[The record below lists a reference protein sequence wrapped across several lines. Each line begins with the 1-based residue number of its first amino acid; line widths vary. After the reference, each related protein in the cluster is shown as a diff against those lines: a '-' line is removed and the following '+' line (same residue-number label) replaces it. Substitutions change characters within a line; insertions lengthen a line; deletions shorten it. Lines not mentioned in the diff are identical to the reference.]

1 MPIAFSVW
9 DGFSRERGN
18 RRGLTVW
25 YSLYVEPEVVPSA
38 VGPMVRT
45 ALLILAI
52 ELVVIGWVRWRY
64 RSRARDELAPRGR
77 SAGHERESGSP
88 AKRATNGRA
97 SEGGLSGGS
106 MYKSIYV
113 PVDNSDHSN
122 RAVACSVALGKA
134 FSAKLVGCHVYA
146 AKLHD
151 YRFRQMEYTL
161 PEEYI
166 DEVELER
173 QRKIHDSLIT
183 MGLKL
188 ISDSYLDGMSRL
200 CGESGLAFEPR
211 MMDGKHHIEILK
223 DLAGSQHDLVV
234 IGALGIGRARDSV
247 IGSVC
252 ERVARQCDR
261 DVWVVKH
268 VPEPGEPERD
278 TILVGMD
285 GSPQS
290 FGALMT
296 AVDLARTFGKKVEAI
311 AVYDP
316 YLHYSV
322 FNGIVNVLTE
332 QAAKVFRFEEQNQ
345 LHEEIIDTGLAQIY
359 QSHLEVGERM
369 GSEAGTAI
377 KKTLLDGKPFQKIL
391 DHARKTNPWLIV
403 MGRIGVHSP
412 KDETGLGSNAENVLR
427 AASCD
432 VLLSTRLEVPRLDVR
447 AEETVRWTPEAEARM
462 THVPDQVKGIA
473 RTGVLRLALEK
484 GHSVITNAVID
495 EAMDRFMPKSASAAT
510 KALAEAVALERAK
523 SGPVSMCRACG
534 VTATQSDAV
543 RCTVCGAADF
553 EVISREMIER
563 IAAVEG
569 GLQEET
575 TYDGRKLRWSEEARK
590 GLWTMKNAYQRRRVK
605 ARVEKRA
612 RMKKLDAIT
621 LEFARQVIE
630 EETGAPLEIQVPSP
644 GDVKPAQPAGAA
656 ANGGAGSE
664 AKLIAR
670 DDRKNPLISTFDWTS
685 EAVQRILR
693 VPAGFMR
700 NKTQERIEELA
711 RERAAAAIDLALVE
725 DGIEIGKRMMAEM
738 IANYPTPGKGTAAA
752 ADSSG
757 PLRRGLGHG
766 CGSPKRGSKR
776 GPGRQRERLP
786 QRGEPADRTKYV
798 RRPSRGLIGRQR
810 SAEAPARSRR
820 SRGGADA

>member
-1 MPIAFSVW
+1 
-9 DGFSRERGN
+9 
-18 RRGLTVW
+18 
-25 YSLYVEPEVVPSA
+25 
-38 VGPMVRT
+38 
-45 ALLILAI
+45 
-52 ELVVIGWVRWRY
+52 
-64 RSRARDELAPRGR
+64 
-77 SAGHERESGSP
+77 
-88 AKRATNGRA
+88 
-97 SEGGLSGGS
+97 

-113 PVDNSDHSN
+113 PVDNSDYSN
-122 RAVACSVALGKA
+122 RAVACAVALGKTFA
-134 FSAKLVGCHVYA
+134 AKLVGNHVYA
-146 AKLHD
+146 ARLHD

-161 PEEYI
+161 PEEYL

-200 CGESGLAFEPR
+200 CRESSLEFEPR
-211 MMDGKHHIEILK
+211 MMDGKHHVEILK
-223 DLAGSQHDLVV
+223 DLDGSQHDLVV

-278 TILVGMD
+278 TILVGID

-296 AVDLARTFGKKVEAI
+296 AVELARAFGKKVETI

-322 FNGIVNVLTE
+322 FNGLVGVLTE
-332 QAAKVFRFEEQNQ
+332 KAAKVFRFEEQNQ

-359 QSHLEVGERM
+359 QSHLEVCDRM
-369 GSEAGTAI
+369 GKEMGFEV
-377 KKTLLDGKPFQKIL
+377 KRTLLDGKAFQKVL
-391 DHARKTNPWLIV
+391 DHARKTNPWLLV
-403 MGRIGVHSP
+403 LGRIGVHSP
-412 KDETGLGSNAENVLR
+412 KDEKGLGSNAENLLR
-427 AASCD
+427 AAPCD
-432 VLLSTRLEVPRLDVR
+432 VLLSTRLEVPRLDLR
-447 AEETVRWTPEAEARM
+447 AEESVRWTPEAEERM
-462 THVPDQVKGIA
+462 KHVPEQVKGIA

-484 GHSVITNAVID
+484 GHSVVTSAVID

-534 VTATQSDAV
+534 VTATQTDPV
-543 RCTVCGAADF
+543 RCIVCGAADF
-553 EVISREMIER
+553 EVISQEMIEK

-575 TYDGRKLRWSEEARK
+575 TYDGRKLRWTEDARK
-590 GLWTMKNAYQRRRVK
+590 GLWTMKNAYQRRRTK

-630 EETGAPLEIQVPSP
+630 EETGAPLEIQSASARSASARP
-644 GDVKPAQPAGAA
+644 GEAGPEEMTS
-656 ANGGAGSE
+656 NGAGSE

-685 EAVQRILR
+685 EAAQRIFR

-700 NKTQERIEELA
+700 SQTQERVEELA
-711 RERAAAAIDLALVE
+711 RERAAAFGEGGAAIDLALVE
-725 DGIEIGKRMMAEM
+725 EGIEIGKRMMAEM
-738 IANYPTPGKGTAAA
+738 IATYPSQGKRPGAGTAAQVPAGPSA
-752 ADSSG
+752 AASG
-757 PLRRGLGHG
+757 A
-766 CGSPKRGSKR
+766 
-776 GPGRQRERLP
+776 
-786 QRGEPADRTKYV
+786 PA
-798 RRPSRGLIGRQR
+798 Q
-810 SAEAPARSRR
+810 EAPAARESGYLNEVSALSARR
-820 SRGGADA
+820 QD

>member
-1 MPIAFSVW
+1 
-9 DGFSRERGN
+9 
-18 RRGLTVW
+18 
-25 YSLYVEPEVVPSA
+25 
-38 VGPMVRT
+38 
-45 ALLILAI
+45 
-52 ELVVIGWVRWRY
+52 
-64 RSRARDELAPRGR
+64 
-77 SAGHERESGSP
+77 
-88 AKRATNGRA
+88 
-97 SEGGLSGGS
+97 

-113 PVDNSDHSN
+113 PVDNSDYSN

-134 FSAKLVGCHVYA
+134 FTAKLVGCHVYA

-200 CGESGLAFEPR
+200 CMDSGLEFEPR
-211 MMDGKHHIEILK
+211 MMDGKHHAEILK
-223 DLAGSQHDLVV
+223 DLDGSQHDLVV

-268 VPEPGEPERD
+268 VPEPSEAERD
-278 TILVGMD
+278 TILVGID

-296 AVDLARTFGKKVEAI
+296 AVDLARTFDKKVEAI

-359 QSHLEVGERM
+359 QSHLEVSERM
-369 GSEAGTAI
+369 ASEAGIAI
-377 KKTLLDGKPFQKIL
+377 QKTLLDGKAFQKVL

-403 MGRIGVHSP
+403 LGRIGVHSS
-412 KDETGLGSNAENVLR
+412 KDETGLGSNAENILR
-427 AASCD
+427 AAPCD

-462 THVPDQVKGIA
+462 THVPEQVKGIA

-484 GHSVITNAVID
+484 GHSVITSAVID
-495 EAMDRFMPKSASAAT
+495 EAMDRFMPKRASDAT

-534 VTATQSDAV
+534 VTATQSDPV
-543 RCTVCGAADF
+543 KCTVCGAADF

-563 IAAVEG
+563 IAEVEG

-621 LEFARQVIE
+621 LDFARQVIE
-630 EETGAPLEIQVPSP
+630 EETGAPLDIQSN
-644 GDVKPAQPAGAA
+644 PAVLATE
-656 ANGGAGSE
+656 S
-664 AKLIAR
+664 KLVAR
-670 DDRKNPLISTFDWTS
+670 DDKKNPLISTFEWTS
-685 EAVQRILR
+685 DAAQRILR

-711 RERAAAAIDLALVE
+711 RERTAASIDLALVE
-725 DGIEIGKRMMAEM
+725 EGIEIGKQMMAEM
-738 IANYPTPGKGTAAA
+738 IATYSSSGAGHGVATTSPVPTAPSAAA
-752 ADSSG
+752 SG
-757 PLRRGLGHG
+757 AP
-766 CGSPKRGSKR
+766 
-776 GPGRQRERLP
+776 
-786 QRGEPADRTKYV
+786 
-798 RRPSRGLIGRQR
+798 
-810 SAEAPARSRR
+810 AEASGAARGAVPAGNGNDYLNEVSALSTRR
-820 SRGGADA
+820 ID

>member
-1 MPIAFSVW
+1 
-9 DGFSRERGN
+9 
-18 RRGLTVW
+18 
-25 YSLYVEPEVVPSA
+25 
-38 VGPMVRT
+38 
-45 ALLILAI
+45 
-52 ELVVIGWVRWRY
+52 
-64 RSRARDELAPRGR
+64 
-77 SAGHERESGSP
+77 
-88 AKRATNGRA
+88 
-97 SEGGLSGGS
+97 

-122 RAVACSVALGKA
+122 RAINCALTLGKA
-134 FSAKLVGCHVYA
+134 YSAKLVGCHVYA

-200 CGESGLAFEPR
+200 CGESGLEFEPR
-211 MMDGKHHIEILK
+211 MMDGKHHTEILK
-223 DLAGSQHDLVV
+223 DLAGSKHDLVV
-234 IGALGIGRARDSV
+234 IGAVGIGRAKDSV

-252 ERVARQCDR
+252 ERVARQADR

-268 VPEPGEPERD
+268 VPEPGEPDRD
-278 TILVGMD
+278 TILVGVD

-290 FGALMT
+290 FCALMT
-296 AVDLARTFGKKVEAI
+296 AIDLARTFGKKVEAM

-369 GSEAGTAI
+369 ADEAGVTI

-391 DHARKTNPWLIV
+391 DHARKTSPWLIV
-403 MGRIGVHSP
+403 LGRIGVHSP
-412 KDETGLGSNAENVLR
+412 GDETGLGSNVENVLR
-427 AASCD
+427 AAPCD

-462 THVPDQVKGIA
+462 KNVPEQVKGIA

-484 GHSVITNAVID
+484 GHSVITSAVID

-523 SGPVSMCRACG
+523 SGPVSMCKACG
-534 VTATQSDAV
+534 VVATQSGAV
-543 RCTVCGAADF
+543 KCTVCGATDF
-553 EVISREMIER
+553 EVISHEMIEK

-569 GLQEET
+569 GLEEET
-575 TYDGRKLRWSEEARK
+575 TYDGRKLRWSEDARK

-612 RMKKLDAIT
+612 RMMRLDTIT
-621 LEFARQVIE
+621 LDFARQVIE
-630 EETGAPLEIQVPSP
+630 DETGAPLEIAGSASAPVSARATTAGP
-644 GDVKPAQPAGAA
+644 GEVPAG
-656 ANGGAGSE
+656 GGGE
-664 AKLIAR
+664 ASLIAR
-670 DDRKNPLISTFDWTS
+670 DDKKNPLISTFDWTS
-685 EAVQRILR
+685 DAAQRILR

-711 RERAAAAIDLALVE
+711 RERAVSTIDLALVE

-738 IANYPTPGKGTAAA
+738 IANYPSAGAAA
-752 ADSSG
+752 TPRPAQSVSDGGPAESG
-757 PLRRGLGHG
+757 GGYLN
-766 CGSPKRGSKR
+766 
-776 GPGRQRERLP
+776 E
-786 QRGEPADRTKYV
+786 V
-798 RRPSRGLIGRQR
+798 R
-810 SAEAPARSRR
+810 SASRL
-820 SRGGADA
+820 

>member
-1 MPIAFSVW
+1 
-9 DGFSRERGN
+9 
-18 RRGLTVW
+18 
-25 YSLYVEPEVVPSA
+25 
-38 VGPMVRT
+38 
-45 ALLILAI
+45 
-52 ELVVIGWVRWRY
+52 
-64 RSRARDELAPRGR
+64 
-77 SAGHERESGSP
+77 
-88 AKRATNGRA
+88 
-97 SEGGLSGGS
+97 

-122 RAVACSVALGKA
+122 RAVACSIALGKA

-188 ISDSYLDGMSRL
+188 ISDSYLDGMSQL
-200 CGESGLAFEPR
+200 CGKSGLEFEPR
-211 MMDGKHHIEILK
+211 MMDGKHHTEILK
-223 DLAGSQHDLVV
+223 DLAGWQHDLVV
-234 IGALGIGRARDSV
+234 IGALGVGRARDSV

-252 ERVARQCDR
+252 ERVARQSDR

-268 VPEPGEPERD
+268 VPEPSDPERD

-369 GSEAGTAI
+369 ATELDI
-377 KKTLLDGKPFQKIL
+377 EVKKTLLDGKPFQKIL
-391 DHARKTNPWLIV
+391 DHARKTSPWLLV
-403 MGRIGVHSP
+403 LGRIGVHSP
-412 KDETGLGSNAENVLR
+412 KDETALGSNVENILR
-427 AASCD
+427 GATCD

-447 AEETVRWTPEAEARM
+447 AEESVRWTPEAEERM
-462 THVPDQVKGIA
+462 THVPEQVKGIA

-484 GHSVITNAVID
+484 GHSVVTSAVID
-495 EAMDRFMPKSASAAT
+495 EAMDRFMPKSASNAT

-523 SGPVSMCRACG
+523 SGPVSMCRSCG
-534 VTATQSDAV
+534 VAATQTDAV
-543 RCTVCGAADF
+543 RCTVCGASDF
-553 EVISREMIER
+553 EVISQEMIEK

-575 TYDGRKLRWSEEARK
+575 TYDGRKLRWSEDARK
-590 GLWTMKNAYQRRRVK
+590 GLWSMKNAYQRRRVK

-612 RMKKLDAIT
+612 RMMKLDAIT
-621 LEFARQVIE
+621 LAFAREVIE
-630 EETGAPLEIQVPSP
+630 EETGTPLEIGPSASAPPHVQGATARP
-644 GDVKPAQPAGAA
+644 GEGPAGQ
-656 ANGGAGSE
+656 GE
-664 AKLIAR
+664 ARLIAR
-670 DDRKNPLISTFDWTS
+670 DANKNPLISTFDWTP
-685 EAVQRILR
+685 EATQRILR

-711 RERAAAAIDLALVE
+711 REKAASAIDLPLVE
-725 DGIEIGKRMMAEM
+725 EGIELGKRMMAEM
-738 IANYPTPGKGTAAA
+738 IATYDKGT
-752 ADSSG
+752 G
-757 PLRRGLGHG
+757 RPNLNEV
-766 CGSPKRGSKR
+766 SPITI
-776 GPGRQRERLP
+776 RE
-786 QRGEPADRTKYV
+786 Q
-798 RRPSRGLIGRQR
+798 
-810 SAEAPARSRR
+810 
-820 SRGGADA
+820 

>member
-1 MPIAFSVW
+1 
-9 DGFSRERGN
+9 
-18 RRGLTVW
+18 
-25 YSLYVEPEVVPSA
+25 
-38 VGPMVRT
+38 
-45 ALLILAI
+45 
-52 ELVVIGWVRWRY
+52 
-64 RSRARDELAPRGR
+64 
-77 SAGHERESGSP
+77 
-88 AKRATNGRA
+88 
-97 SEGGLSGGS
+97 

-134 FSAKLVGCHVYA
+134 FDAKLVGCHVYA
-146 AKLHD
+146 AQLHD

-234 IGALGIGRARDSV
+234 IGALGVGRARDSV

-252 ERVARQCDR
+252 ERVARQSDR
-261 DVWVVKH
+261 DVWVVKR
-268 VPEPGEPERD
+268 VPEPNEPERD
-278 TILVGMD
+278 TILVCVD

-296 AVDLARTFGKKVEAI
+296 AIELARTFDKKIEAI

-359 QSHLEVGERM
+359 QSHLEVSERM
-369 GSEAGTAI
+369 AAEEGVTI
-377 KKTLLDGKPFQKIL
+377 KKTLLDGKPFQKVL

-403 MGRIGVHSP
+403 VGRIGVHSP
-412 KDETGLGSNAENVLR
+412 KDETGLGSNAENILR
-427 AASCD
+427 GASCD
-432 VLLSTRLEVPRLDVR
+432 VLLSTRVEVPRLDVR
-447 AEETVRWTPEAEARM
+447 AEETIRWTPEAEERM
-462 THVPDQVKGIA
+462 KHVPEQVKGIA

-484 GHSVITNAVID
+484 GHSVITSAVID
-495 EAMDRFMPKSASAAT
+495 DAMDRFMPKSASNAT

-523 SGPVSMCRACG
+523 SGPVSMCRSCG
-534 VTATQSDAV
+534 VAATQSDAV
-543 RCTVCGAADF
+543 KCTVCGATDF
-553 EVISREMIER
+553 EVISREMIEK

-569 GLQEET
+569 GLEEET
-575 TYDGRKLRWSEEARK
+575 TYDGRKLRWSEDARK

-612 RMKKLDAIT
+612 RMMKLDAIT
-621 LEFARQVIE
+621 LDFARQVIE
-630 EETGAPLEIQVPSP
+630 EETGSPLEIQSASADTARV
-644 GDVKPAQPAGAA
+644 GDVATNGSGAA
-656 ANGGAGSE
+656 SE

-670 DDRKNPLISTFDWTS
+670 DERKSPLISTFDWTS
-685 EAVQRILR
+685 EATQRIFR

-700 NKTQERIEELA
+700 NKTQERIEALA
-711 RERAAAAIDLALVE
+711 HERAASTIDLALVE
-725 DGIEIGKRMMAEM
+725 DGIEIGKQMMAEM
-738 IANYPTPGKGTAAA
+738 ISTYTPPSVNPGAATAARGA
-752 ADSSG
+752 ASTAAPGAPSAVDG
-757 PLRRGLGHG
+757 RGYLNEV
-766 CGSPKRGSKR
+766 SALSAKRV
-776 GPGRQRERLP
+776 
-786 QRGEPADRTKYV
+786 D
-798 RRPSRGLIGRQR
+798 
-810 SAEAPARSRR
+810 
-820 SRGGADA
+820 

>member
-1 MPIAFSVW
+1 
-9 DGFSRERGN
+9 
-18 RRGLTVW
+18 
-25 YSLYVEPEVVPSA
+25 
-38 VGPMVRT
+38 
-45 ALLILAI
+45 
-52 ELVVIGWVRWRY
+52 
-64 RSRARDELAPRGR
+64 
-77 SAGHERESGSP
+77 
-88 AKRATNGRA
+88 
-97 SEGGLSGGS
+97 

-122 RAVACSVALGKA
+122 RAVACSLALGKA

-188 ISDSYLDGMSRL
+188 ISDSYLDGMSRQ
-200 CGESGLAFEPR
+200 CDESGIEFEPR

-223 DLAGSQHDLVV
+223 DVVGSKHDLVV

-252 ERVARQCDR
+252 ERVARQSDR

-268 VPEPGEPERD
+268 VPEPGEAERD
-278 TILVGMD
+278 TILVGVD

-296 AVDLARTFGKKVEAI
+296 AIDLARTFGKKVEAI

-369 GSEAGTAI
+369 ASEAGVAI
-377 KKTLLDGKPFQKIL
+377 KKTLLDGKPFQKII

-403 MGRIGVHSP
+403 LGRIGVHSP
-412 KDETGLGSNAENVLR
+412 KDETNLGSNTENILR
-427 AASCD
+427 AAPCD

-447 AEETVRWTPEAEARM
+447 AEETIRWTPEAEARM
-462 THVPDQVKGIA
+462 THVPEQVKGIA

-523 SGPVSMCRACG
+523 SGPVSMCRVLRCRGHADRRGQVHRLRRHGLRGDLAGDDREDRGGGRRPPGRDHLRRAEAALVRGCPEG
-534 VTATQSDAV
+534 PLDHEERLSAPPREGAGREARAHDEDRRDHARFRQAGDRGGDGSAARDPGAV
-543 RCTVCGAADF
+543 RRRDTSARRRGRRRPWNGQRGQAHRPRRSEEPADLDLR
-553 EVISREMIER
+553 V
-563 IAAVEG
+563 
-569 GLQEET
+569 
-575 TYDGRKLRWSEEARK
+575 DGRRRAAGLPGAGRLHAEQDAGADRGVRAGARR
-590 GLWTMKNAYQRRRVK
+590 GVDRPRDRRGGHR
-605 ARVEKRA
+605 
-612 RMKKLDAIT
+612 D
-621 LEFARQVIE
+621 RQADD
-630 EETGAPLEIQVPSP
+630 GRDD
-644 GDVKPAQPAGAA
+644 GDVLRTGRC
-656 ANGGAGSE
+656 GRGAG
-664 AKLIAR
+664 IR
-670 DDRKNPLISTFDWTS
+670 
-685 EAVQRILR
+685 
-693 VPAGFMR
+693 
-700 NKTQERIEELA
+700 
-711 RERAAAAIDLALVE
+711 RA
-725 DGIEIGKRMMAEM
+725 
-738 IANYPTPGKGTAAA
+738 
-752 ADSSG
+752 
-757 PLRRGLGHG
+757 
-766 CGSPKRGSKR
+766 
-776 GPGRQRERLP
+776 GPGRAGRRGWRLP
-786 QRGEPADRTKYV
+786 QRGAIAL
-798 RRPSRGLIGRQR
+798 SRG
-810 SAEAPARSRR
+810 PARRERKQSRWR
-820 SRGGADA
+820 RIAFVAPTTSRCWSTR

>member
-1 MPIAFSVW
+1 
-9 DGFSRERGN
+9 
-18 RRGLTVW
+18 
-25 YSLYVEPEVVPSA
+25 
-38 VGPMVRT
+38 
-45 ALLILAI
+45 
-52 ELVVIGWVRWRY
+52 
-64 RSRARDELAPRGR
+64 
-77 SAGHERESGSP
+77 
-88 AKRATNGRA
+88 
-97 SEGGLSGGS
+97 

-122 RAVACSVALGKA
+122 RAVACSLALGKA
-134 FSAKLVGCHVYA
+134 YSAKLVGCHVYA

-188 ISDSYLDGMSRL
+188 ISDSYLDGMSRQ
-200 CGESGLAFEPR
+200 CGESGLDFEPR
-211 MMDGKHHIEILK
+211 MMDGKHHTEILK
-223 DLAGSQHDLVV
+223 DLAGSPHDLVV

-252 ERVARQCDR
+252 ERVARQSDR

-268 VPEPGEPERD
+268 VPEPGEAERD
-278 TILVGMD
+278 TILVGID

-296 AVDLARTFGKKVEAI
+296 AIDLARAFDKKIEAI

-359 QSHLEVGERM
+359 QSHLEIGERM
-369 GSEAGTAI
+369 ANEAGVEL
-377 KKTLLDGKPFQKIL
+377 KKTLLDGKPFQKII

-403 MGRIGVHSP
+403 VGRIGVHSA
-412 KDETGLGSNAENVLR
+412 KDEAELGSNAENILR
-427 AASCD
+427 AAPCD
-432 VLLSTRLEVPRLDVR
+432 VLLGTRLEVPRLDVR

-462 THVPDQVKGIA
+462 THVPEQVKGIA

-484 GHSVITNAVID
+484 GHSVITSAVID
-495 EAMDRFMPKSASAAT
+495 EAMDRFMPKGASAAT

-523 SGPVSMCRACG
+523 AGPVSMCRACG
-534 VTATQSDAV
+534 VTATQSDPV
-543 RCTVCGAADF
+543 KCTVCGATDF
-553 EVISREMIER
+553 EVISRDMIER
-563 IAAVEG
+563 IAEVEG

-575 TYDGRKLRWSEEARK
+575 TYDGRKLRWSEDARK

-612 RMKKLDAIT
+612 RMTKLDTIT

-630 EETGAPLEIQVPSP
+630 EETGTPLDIGTS
-644 GDVKPAQPAGAA
+644 AAGAVTDA
-656 ANGGAGSE
+656 R
-664 AKLIAR
+664 LVAR
-670 DDRKNPLISTFDWTS
+670 DDKKNPLISTFEWTS
-685 EAVQRILR
+685 DAAQRILR

-711 RERAAAAIDLALVE
+711 RERAAATIDLPLVE
-725 DGIEIGKRMMAEM
+725 EGIEIGKQMMAEM
-738 IANYPTPGKGTAAA
+738 IANYPAPGASKSAATPTS
-752 ADSSG
+752 AD
-757 PLRRGLGHG
+757 
-766 CGSPKRGSKR
+766 
-776 GPGRQRERLP
+776 
-786 QRGEPADRTKYV
+786 
-798 RRPSRGLIGRQR
+798 
-810 SAEAPARSRR
+810 APAKTSGAASPSGGSGYLNEVSPLNARS
-820 SRGGADA
+820 DH

>member
-1 MPIAFSVW
+1 
-9 DGFSRERGN
+9 
-18 RRGLTVW
+18 
-25 YSLYVEPEVVPSA
+25 
-38 VGPMVRT
+38 
-45 ALLILAI
+45 
-52 ELVVIGWVRWRY
+52 
-64 RSRARDELAPRGR
+64 
-77 SAGHERESGSP
+77 
-88 AKRATNGRA
+88 
-97 SEGGLSGGS
+97 

-122 RAVACSVALGKA
+122 RAVACSLALGKA

-200 CGESGLAFEPR
+200 CRESSLEFEPR
-211 MMDGKHHIEILK
+211 MMDGKHHTEILK
-223 DLAGSQHDLVV
+223 DLDGSSHDLVV
-234 IGALGIGRARDSV
+234 LGALGIGRARDSV

-252 ERVARQCDR
+252 ERVARQADR

-278 TILVGMD
+278 TILVGID

-296 AVDLARTFGKKVEAI
+296 AIDLAGAFGKKVEAI

-369 GSEAGTAI
+369 ASDVGVEI
-377 KKTLLDGKPFQKIL
+377 KKTLLDGKPFQKIV
-391 DHARKTNPWLIV
+391 DHARKSNPWLLV
-403 MGRIGVHSP
+403 LGRIGVHSP
-412 KDETGLGSNAENVLR
+412 ADEKGLGSNVENVLR
-427 AASCD
+427 AAPCD

-447 AEETVRWTPEAEARM
+447 AEETVRWTPEAEERM
-462 THVPDQVKGIA
+462 KRVPEQVKGIA

-484 GHSVITNAVID
+484 GHSVVTSAVID
-495 EAMDRFMPKSASAAT
+495 EAMDRFMPKGASTAT

-523 SGPVSMCRACG
+523 SGPVSMCRSCG
-534 VTATQSDAV
+534 VAATQSGAV
-543 RCTVCGAADF
+543 RCTVCGATDF
-553 EVISREMIER
+553 EVISHEMIEK

-569 GLQEET
+569 GLEEET
-575 TYDGRKLRWSEEARK
+575 TYDGRKLRWTEEARK

-612 RMKKLDAIT
+612 RMMRLDAIT
-621 LEFARQVIE
+621 LDFARQVIE
-630 EETGAPLEIQVPSP
+630 EETGAPLDITPGPGGFAQPDPPSP
-644 GDVKPAQPAGAA
+644 SLAGAPSPRSAPAGTPD
-656 ANGGAGSE
+656 GV
-664 AKLIAR
+664 KLIAR
-670 DDRKNPLISTFDWTS
+670 DDRKNPLISTFAWTDD
-685 EAVQRILR
+685 ATQRIFR

-711 RERAAAAIDLALVE
+711 RERAAACRAEASGEGGATIDLALVE
-725 DGIEIGKRMMAEM
+725 EGIELGKRMMAEM
-738 IANYPTPGKGTAAA
+738 IATYSSSPSTVRETVAAPAPAPETPDTAA
-752 ADSSG
+752 G
-757 PLRRGLGHG
+757 GGYLN
-766 CGSPKRGSKR
+766 
-776 GPGRQRERLP
+776 E
-786 QRGEPADRTKYV
+786 V
-798 RRPSRGLIGRQR
+798 
-810 SAEAPARSRR
+810 RSR
-820 SRGGADA
+820 

>member
-1 MPIAFSVW
+1 
-9 DGFSRERGN
+9 
-18 RRGLTVW
+18 
-25 YSLYVEPEVVPSA
+25 
-38 VGPMVRT
+38 
-45 ALLILAI
+45 
-52 ELVVIGWVRWRY
+52 
-64 RSRARDELAPRGR
+64 
-77 SAGHERESGSP
+77 
-88 AKRATNGRA
+88 
-97 SEGGLSGGS
+97 
-106 MYKSIYV
+106 MYKSLYV

-122 RAVACSVALGKA
+122 RAVACAVALGKA
-134 FSAKLVGCHVYA
+134 YTAKLVGCHVYA

-161 PEEYI
+161 PEEYL

-200 CGESGLAFEPR
+200 CRESSLEFEPR
-211 MMDGKHHIEILK
+211 MMDGKHHAEILK
-223 DLAGSQHDLVV
+223 DLDGSPHDLVV

-268 VPEPGEPERD
+268 VPEPGEAERD
-278 TILVGMD
+278 TILVGID

-290 FGALMT
+290 FGAFMT
-296 AVDLARTFGKKVEAI
+296 AVDLARAFGKKVETI

-322 FNGIVNVLTE
+322 FNGIVGVLTE

-369 GSEAGTAI
+369 ASEMGIAI
-377 KKTLLDGKPFQKIL
+377 TKTLLDGKPFQKIL
-391 DHARKTNPWLIV
+391 DHARKTNPWLLV
-403 MGRIGVHSP
+403 LGRIGVHSP
-412 KDETGLGSNAENVLR
+412 KDERALGSNVENILR
-427 AASCD
+427 GAPCD

-447 AEETVRWTPEAEARM
+447 AEETVRWTPEAEERM
-462 THVPDQVKGIA
+462 TRVPEQVKGIA

-484 GHSVITNAVID
+484 GHSVVTSAVID
-495 EAMDRFMPKSASAAT
+495 EAMDRFMPKSASNAT

-534 VTATQSDAV
+534 VTATQSGAV
-543 RCTVCGAADF
+543 RCTVCGATDF

-563 IAAVEG
+563 IAEVEG
-569 GLQEET
+569 GLEEET
-575 TYDGRKLRWSEEARK
+575 TYDGRKLRWTEEARK
-590 GLWTMKNAYQRRRVK
+590 GLWTMKNAYLRRRVK
-605 ARVEKRA
+605 ARVEKSA
-612 RMKKLDAIT
+612 RMKRLDAIT

-630 EETGAPLEIQVPSP
+630 EETGTPLDIKAGPPSP
-644 GDVKPAQPAGAA
+644 RSGFGEVSPERAPDSTRAKADGAKPPGL
-656 ANGGAGSE
+656 GSE

-670 DDRKNPLISTFDWTS
+670 DDRKNPLISTFDWTND
-685 EAVQRILR
+685 AVQRIFR

-700 NKTQERIEELA
+700 SQTQERIEELA
-711 RERAAAAIDLALVE
+711 RERAEASGEGGPAIDLALVE
-725 DGIEIGKRMMAEM
+725 EGIEIGKRMMAEM
-738 IANYPTPGKGTAAA
+738 IANYPSQGKSPAAGTAAQVPAGHSA
-752 ADSSG
+752 AASDAVD
-757 PLRRGLGHG
+757 PRK
-766 CGSPKRGSKR
+766 GST
-776 GPGRQRERLP
+776 
-786 QRGEPADRTKYV
+786 PA
-798 RRPSRGLIGRQR
+798 PAQ
-810 SAEAPARSRR
+810 EAPSGGGYLNEVRSLSATPRQE
-820 SRGGADA
+820 

>member
-1 MPIAFSVW
+1 
-9 DGFSRERGN
+9 
-18 RRGLTVW
+18 
-25 YSLYVEPEVVPSA
+25 
-38 VGPMVRT
+38 
-45 ALLILAI
+45 
-52 ELVVIGWVRWRY
+52 
-64 RSRARDELAPRGR
+64 
-77 SAGHERESGSP
+77 
-88 AKRATNGRA
+88 
-97 SEGGLSGGS
+97 

-113 PVDNSDHSN
+113 PVDNSDLSN
-122 RAVACSVALGKA
+122 RAVACALGLGKA
-134 FSAKLVGCHVYA
+134 YQAKLVGCHVYA

-188 ISDSYLDGMSRL
+188 ISESYLDGMSRQ
-200 CGESGLAFEPR
+200 CGESGLEFEPR

-252 ERVARQCDR
+252 ERVARQSDR
-261 DVWVVKH
+261 DLWVVKH
-268 VPEPGEPERD
+268 LPEPDEAERD
-278 TILVGMD
+278 TILVGVD

-296 AVDLARTFGKKVEAI
+296 AIDLARTFGKMVEAI
-311 AVYDP
+311 SVYDP

-322 FNGIVNVLTE
+322 FNGIVGVLTE
-332 QAAKVFRFEEQNQ
+332 KAAKVFRFEEQNQ

-369 GSEAGTAI
+369 GSEEGIEI

-391 DHARKTNPWLIV
+391 DHARKTNSWLIV
-403 MGRIGVHSP
+403 LGRIGVHSP
-412 KDETGLGSNAENVLR
+412 KDETGLGSNAENILR
-427 AASCD
+427 GAPCD

-447 AEETVRWTPEAEARM
+447 AEETVRWTPEAEERM
-462 THVPDQVKGIA
+462 THVPEQVKGIA

-484 GHSVITNAVID
+484 GHSVVTNAVID

-534 VTATQSDAV
+534 VTATQSGAV
-543 RCTVCGAADF
+543 RCTVCGATDF
-553 EVISREMIER
+553 DVISQEMIEK
-563 IAAVEG
+563 IAEVEG

-575 TYDGRKLRWSEEARK
+575 TYDGRKLKWSQEARK

-630 EETGAPLEIQVPSP
+630 EETGAPLEIQAPSP
-644 GDVKPAQPAGAA
+644 YDGKGANPAGATA
-656 ANGGAGSE
+656 SSGGAGSE
-664 AKLIAR
+664 ARLITR
-670 DDRKNPLISTFDWTS
+670 DERKNPLISTFDWTND
-685 EAVQRILR
+685 AAQRILR

-700 NKTQERIEELA
+700 NQTQERVEELA
-711 RERAAAAIDLALVE
+711 RERAAASIDLALVE
-725 DGIEIGKRMMAEM
+725 EGIELGKRMMAEM
-738 IANYPTPGKGTAAA
+738 IATYSSSGASPGAATAARDSAAPSTATPGAPVDPNGG
-752 ADSSG
+752 DYLNEVR
-757 PLRRGLGHG
+757 PLTG
-766 CGSPKRGSKR
+766 
-776 GPGRQRERLP
+776 
-786 QRGEPADRTKYV
+786 
-798 RRPSRGLIGRQR
+798 R
-810 SAEAPARSRR
+810 SAPGEHGEA
-820 SRGGADA
+820 

>member
-1 MPIAFSVW
+1 
-9 DGFSRERGN
+9 
-18 RRGLTVW
+18 
-25 YSLYVEPEVVPSA
+25 
-38 VGPMVRT
+38 
-45 ALLILAI
+45 
-52 ELVVIGWVRWRY
+52 
-64 RSRARDELAPRGR
+64 
-77 SAGHERESGSP
+77 
-88 AKRATNGRA
+88 
-97 SEGGLSGGS
+97 

-122 RAVACSVALGKA
+122 RAVACALDLGKA
-134 FSAKLVGCHVYA
+134 YSAKLVGCHVYA

-252 ERVARQCDR
+252 ERVARQSDR

-268 VPEPGEPERD
+268 VPEAGEAERD
-278 TILVGMD
+278 TILVGLD

-296 AVDLARTFGKKVEAI
+296 ALDLARTFGKKVEAI

-369 GSEAGTAI
+369 ASEAGIAI
-377 KKTLLDGKPFQKIL
+377 KKTLLDGKAFQKIV

-403 MGRIGVHSP
+403 LGRIGVHSP
-412 KDETGLGSNAENVLR
+412 KDETGLGSNAENILR
-427 AASCD
+427 AALCD

-447 AEETVRWTPEAEARM
+447 AEETVRWTPEAEERM
-462 THVPDQVKGIA
+462 THVPEQVKGIA

-523 SGPVSMCRACG
+523 SGPVSICRACG
-534 VTATQSDAV
+534 VAATQSGAV
-543 RCTVCGAADF
+543 KCTVCGAADF

-563 IAAVEG
+563 IAEVEG
-569 GLQEET
+569 GLEEET

-612 RMKKLDAIT
+612 RMMKLDAIT

-630 EETGAPLEIQVPSP
+630 EETGAPLEIADATTRAARLAEAS
-644 GDVKPAQPAGAA
+644 AGA
-656 ANGGAGSE
+656 GVE
-664 AKLIAR
+664 ASQAHCSR
-670 DDRKNPLISTFDWTS
+670 R
-685 EAVQRILR
+685 
-693 VPAGFMR
+693 
-700 NKTQERIEELA
+700 QE
-711 RERAAAAIDLALVE
+711 
-725 DGIEIGKRMMAEM
+725 
-738 IANYPTPGKGTAAA
+738 
-752 ADSSG
+752 
-757 PLRRGLGHG
+757 
-766 CGSPKRGSKR
+766 
-776 GPGRQRERLP
+776 
-786 QRGEPADRTKYV
+786 EPADLDVRV
-798 RRPSRGLIGRQR
+798 DERRRPADLPGSGRIHAEQDAGADRGAG
-810 SAEAPARSRR
+810 AGARRGVDR
-820 SRGGADA
+820 PCARRGGNRDR

>member
-1 MPIAFSVW
+1 
-9 DGFSRERGN
+9 
-18 RRGLTVW
+18 
-25 YSLYVEPEVVPSA
+25 
-38 VGPMVRT
+38 
-45 ALLILAI
+45 
-52 ELVVIGWVRWRY
+52 
-64 RSRARDELAPRGR
+64 
-77 SAGHERESGSP
+77 
-88 AKRATNGRA
+88 
-97 SEGGLSGGS
+97 

-122 RAVACSVALGKA
+122 RAVASALALGKA
-134 FSAKLVGCHVYA
+134 YSAKLVGCHVYA

-200 CGESGLAFEPR
+200 CKESSLEFEPR
-211 MMDGKHHIEILK
+211 MMDGKHHAEILK
-223 DLAGSQHDLVV
+223 DLAGSPHDLVV

-252 ERVARQCDR
+252 ERVARQSDR
-261 DVWVVKH
+261 DIWVVKH
-268 VPEPGEPERD
+268 VPEPGEAERD
-278 TILVGMD
+278 TILVGID

-296 AVDLARTFGKKVEAI
+296 AIDLARTFGKQVEAI

-359 QSHLEVGERM
+359 QSHLEVSERM
-369 GSEAGTAI
+369 ADEAGVAI
-377 KKTLLDGKPFQKIL
+377 KKTLLDGKPFQKII

-403 MGRIGVHSP
+403 LGRIGVHSP
-412 KDETGLGSNAENVLR
+412 KDETNLGSNTENILR
-427 AASCD
+427 AAPCD
-432 VLLSTRLEVPRLDVR
+432 VLLSTRVEVPRLDVR
-447 AEETVRWTPEAEARM
+447 AEETIRWTPEAEQRM
-462 THVPDQVKGIA
+462 THVPEQVKGIA

-534 VTATQSDAV
+534 VTATQSGAV
-543 RCTVCGAADF
+543 KCTVCGATDF
-553 EVISREMIER
+553 EVISPEIIEK

-575 TYDGRKLRWSEEARK
+575 TYDGRKLRWSEDARK

-630 EETGAPLEIQVPSP
+630 EETGTPLDIKSPS
-644 GDVKPAQPAGAA
+644 AEAA
-656 ANGGAGSE
+656 RAERIDPSANGNGAGSE
-664 AKLIAR
+664 ARLIAR
-670 DDRKNPLISTFDWTS
+670 DDRKNPLISTFEWTAD
-685 EAVQRILR
+685 AVQRVLR

-700 NKTQERIEELA
+700 NKTQERIEDLA
-711 RERAAAAIDLALVE
+711 RDRAATTIDLGLVE
-725 DGIEIGKRMMAEM
+725 EGIEIGKRMMAEM
-738 IANYPTPGKGTAAA
+738 IATYPSQGK
-752 ADSSG
+752 
-757 PLRRGLGHG
+757 
-766 CGSPKRGSKR
+766 
-776 GPGRQRERLP
+776 
-786 QRGEPADRTKYV
+786 
-798 RRPSRGLIGRQR
+798 
-810 SAEAPARSRR
+810 SAEAATAARVPEAPSAAEAAG
-820 SRGGADA
+820 RGGYLNEVRRID

>member
-1 MPIAFSVW
+1 
-9 DGFSRERGN
+9 
-18 RRGLTVW
+18 
-25 YSLYVEPEVVPSA
+25 
-38 VGPMVRT
+38 
-45 ALLILAI
+45 
-52 ELVVIGWVRWRY
+52 
-64 RSRARDELAPRGR
+64 
-77 SAGHERESGSP
+77 
-88 AKRATNGRA
+88 
-97 SEGGLSGGS
+97 

-113 PVDNSDHSN
+113 PVDNSEHSN
-122 RAVACSVALGKA
+122 RAVACAVAMGKA
-134 FSAKLVGCHVYA
+134 FDAKLVGCHVYA
-146 AKLHD
+146 AQLHD

-200 CGESGLAFEPR
+200 CGESGLEFEPR

-223 DLAGSQHDLVV
+223 DLAGAKPDLVV

-252 ERVARQCDR
+252 ERVARQSDR

-268 VPEPGEPERD
+268 VPEAGEADRD
-278 TILVGMD
+278 TILVGID

-296 AVDLARTFGKKVEAI
+296 AIDLAREFGKKVEAI

-369 GSEAGTAI
+369 ASEAGGAI

-391 DHARKTNPWLIV
+391 DHARKTQPWLLV
-403 MGRIGVHSP
+403 LGRIGVHSP
-412 KDETGLGSNAENVLR
+412 KDETGLGSNVENILR
-427 AASCD
+427 AAPCD

-447 AEETVRWTPEAEARM
+447 AEETVRWTPEAEERM
-462 THVPDQVKGIA
+462 KHVPEQVKGIA

-484 GHSVITNAVID
+484 GHSVITSAVID
-495 EAMDRFMPKSASAAT
+495 DAMDRFMPKSASART

-523 SGPVSMCRACG
+523 SGPVSMCRSCG
-534 VTATQSDAV
+534 VTATQSDPV
-543 RCTVCGAADF
+543 KCTVCGATDF
-553 EVISREMIER
+553 EVISREMIEK
-563 IAAVEG
+563 IAEVEG

-575 TYDGRKLRWSEEARK
+575 TYDGRKLRWSEDARK

-612 RMKKLDAIT
+612 RMMKLDAIT
-621 LEFARQVIE
+621 LDFARQVIE
-630 EETGAPLEIQVPSP
+630 DETGMPLDIQVPSAP
-644 GDVKPAQPAGAA
+644 KARAAGAERGEGA
-656 ANGGAGSE
+656 PASDGAGGAGE
-664 AKLIAR
+664 AKTPGLSNDAKLVAR
-670 DDRKNPLISTFDWTS
+670 DDKNNPLVSTFEWT
-685 EAVQRILR
+685 ADATQRIMR

-711 RERAAAAIDLALVE
+711 RERKATTIDLALVE
-725 DGIEIGKRMMAEM
+725 EGIEIGKKMMAEM
-738 IANYPTPGKGTAAA
+738 IATY
-752 ADSSG
+752 SG
-757 PLRRGLGHG
+757 PPSTEAKTADAPPSTPPSGNGRGYLNEV
-766 CGSPKRGSKR
+766 S
-776 GPGRQRERLP
+776 QIT
-786 QRGEPADRTKYV
+786 A
-798 RRPSRGLIGRQR
+798 RPSG
-810 SAEAPARSRR
+810 
-820 SRGGADA
+820 DA

>member
-1 MPIAFSVW
+1 
-9 DGFSRERGN
+9 
-18 RRGLTVW
+18 
-25 YSLYVEPEVVPSA
+25 
-38 VGPMVRT
+38 
-45 ALLILAI
+45 
-52 ELVVIGWVRWRY
+52 
-64 RSRARDELAPRGR
+64 
-77 SAGHERESGSP
+77 
-88 AKRATNGRA
+88 
-97 SEGGLSGGS
+97 

-200 CGESGLAFEPR
+200 CSESSLEFEPR
-211 MMDGKHHIEILK
+211 MMDGKHHTEILR
-223 DLAGSQHDLVV
+223 DLAGSPHDLVV
-234 IGALGIGRARDSV
+234 MGALGIGRARDSV

-252 ERVARQCDR
+252 ERVARQSDR

-268 VPEPGEPERD
+268 VPEAGEAERD
-278 TILVGMD
+278 TILVGVD

-296 AVDLARTFGKKVEAI
+296 AVELARTFGKKVEAI

-359 QSHLEVGERM
+359 QSHLEIGERM
-369 GSEAGTAI
+369 GTEAGVEV

-403 MGRIGVHSP
+403 LGRIGVHSP
-412 KDETGLGSNAENVLR
+412 KEETGLGSNAENILR
-427 AASCD
+427 ASPCD
-432 VLLSTRLEVPRLDVR
+432 VLLTTRLEVPRLDVR

-462 THVPDQVKGIA
+462 THVPEQVKGIA

-484 GHSVITNAVID
+484 GHSVITSAVID
-495 EAMDRFMPKSASAAT
+495 EAMDRFMPKSASNAT

-523 SGPVSMCRACG
+523 AGPVSMCRSCG
-534 VTATQSDAV
+534 VTATQSNPV
-543 RCTVCGAADF
+543 KCTVCGASDF
-553 EVISREMIER
+553 DVISREMIER
-563 IAAVEG
+563 IAEVEG

-575 TYDGRKLRWSEEARK
+575 TYDGRKLRWSEDARK

-612 RMKKLDAIT
+612 RMTKLDAIT
-621 LEFARQVIE
+621 LDFARQVIE
-630 EETGAPLEIQVPSP
+630 EETGAPLDISSASARATARPAEGGADEKTVP
-644 GDVKPAQPAGAA
+644 GAA
-656 ANGGAGSE
+656 SE
-664 AKLIAR
+664 ARLVGR
-670 DDRKNPLISTFDWTS
+670 DERKNPLISTFDWTS
-685 EAVQRILR
+685 DAAQRILR

-700 NKTQERIEELA
+700 NKTQERIEALA

-725 DGIEIGKRMMAEM
+725 EGIEIGKRMMAEM
-738 IANYPTPGKGTAAA
+738 ISTYSPPASPASASPGAAA
-752 ADSSG
+752 AEGNGAASHAASAGNGSDYLNEVGRITARTSG
-757 PLRRGLGHG
+757 
-766 CGSPKRGSKR
+766 
-776 GPGRQRERLP
+776 ERH
-786 QRGEPADRTKYV
+786 
-798 RRPSRGLIGRQR
+798 
-810 SAEAPARSRR
+810 
-820 SRGGADA
+820 